1 MNWGAGTR
9 ASQFLVLGAKAR
21 ALLAGRSHATFD
33 DIRALANPVLRH
45 RILLNY
51 RAEAE
56 GVKVDDVRIG
66 SVSVTIDETKATVG
80 DLVDAVSDAGYEA
93 TEAA

>member
-1 MNWGAGTR
+1 MKELKLEVSGMSCGHCVGAVR
-9 ASQFLVLGAKAR
+9 EA
-21 ALLAGRSHATFD
+21 LAGV
-33 DIRALANPVLRH
+33 P
-45 RILLNY
+45 
-51 RAEAE
+51 

-66 SVSVTIDETKATVG
+66 SVSVTFDETKTTVG

>member
-1 MNWGAGTR
+1 MKQLKLEVSGMSCGHCVGAVR
-9 ASQFLVLGAKAR
+9 EA
-21 ALLAGRSHATFD
+21 LAGV
-33 DIRALANPVLRH
+33 P
-45 RILLNY
+45 
-51 RAEAE
+51 

>member
-1 MNWGAGTR
+1 MKLEVSGMSCGHCVGAVR
-9 ASQFLVLGAKAR
+9 EA
-21 ALLAGRSHATFD
+21 LAGV
-33 DIRALANPVLRH
+33 P
-45 RILLNY
+45 
-51 RAEAE
+51 

-66 SVSVTIDETKATVG
+66 SVSVTFDETKTTVG

>member
-1 MNWGAGTR
+1 MKQLKLEVSGMSCGHCVGAVR
-9 ASQFLVLGAKAR
+9 EA
-21 ALLAGRSHATFD
+21 LAGV
-33 DIRALANPVLRH
+33 P
-45 RILLNY
+45 
-51 RAEAE
+51 

-66 SVSVTIDETKATVG
+66 SASVTIDETKTTVG